1 MSYEVVNVVKSSM
14 DKHEIYKALI
24 IYKIK
29 AMTIPDYPKVQLLPQ
44 RPAVEGQAFELVC
57 AQTHLAIFR
66 KMENLLSVY
75 DSTLFNQEEFLFSM
89 PQDNLEGD
97 ENTQVINKLKQALE
111 DDFGVLLRDK
121 ESININKRASLNWL
135 TDYLFVLMMLPENI
149 KNLIGLSPA
158 NTLDILME
166 FNAEKIY
173 EGGLANLSIFSNKL
187 DEFDDLFNQLAEVNT
202 YDKNIARNHIKKAIK
217 KLEILE
223 NKRQT
228 IKDFNP
234 VLLSILFPELV
245 KNRELAL
252 YKNYLELNQ
261 SDNLFELS
269 EKDSQTL
276 YIANTFSSDL
286 INFSL
291 NYQRLDSPIL
301 SDNMQRFRLIIAKA
315 LADAMQCSDAL
326 SHSKQDNQQN
336 IFSEIRDCINVANNI
351 IIYIGNDNNLVI
363 ENVKQYL
370 SELVKRFGD
379 YAKRNNEVKVND
391 YLRSFE
397 AIWQRICQCSKLLES
412 KGALITAITSVSLNS
427 ETNPFNNHPLI
438 LDAKQALNDV
448 SATSAMLHEHVE
460 ILATLRNQNSTLFKV
475 DALQTKIKEDIDDIL
490 EGKDKNNLS
499 TDIKSKLKA
508 IKISVS
514 SQNDYRVLLEIEE
527 KIKLLGNNGQL
538 QNLRTVCPRVLSPSA
553 RNNTSSPSSPRLFKA
568 VTLQP
573 PTNNLN
579 NGSLLSQALKKGL

>member
-29 AMTIPDYPKVQLLPQ
+29 AMIIPDYPKIQLLPQ

-89 PQDNLEGD
+89 SHDNLEGD
-97 ENTQVINKLKQALE
+97 ENTQVINKLKQDLE

-173 EGGLANLSIFSNKL
+173 ESGLANLSILSNKL
-187 DEFDDLFNQLAEVNT
+187 DEFDDLFNQLAEFDT
-202 YDKNIARNHIKKAIK
+202 YEKNIAHNHIKKVIK
-217 KLEILE
+217 KLELLE

-568 VTLQP
+568 VTPQP
-573 PTNNLN
+573 QTNNLN